1 MNVRDV
7 NMTVLLKISSYL
19 ELDMKYICNLS
30 HLSSKIYMVFILS
43 GSITT
48 KIKVV
53 NGFYKHKH
61 FKRLNFKGNENKFV
75 RLVFFFIE
83 TNVYKIMEKS

>member
-1 MNVRDV
+1 MNFRDV

-61 FKRLNFKGNENKFV
+61 FKRLNFKGNEN
-75 RLVFFFIE
+75 
-83 TNVYKIMEKS
+83 